1 MSSCKIVLN
10 EQIIRGIIQDIIDL
24 LRSIH
29 DVGGHECDG
38 MITAMQALLP
48 QSKNLACMEMTNEIA
63 ELLLAVNKYLGHISS
78 YLPDSDAPADD
89 IRECFLYFV
98 ESCILLYWLGMPYSD
113 EQVRKLEKDF
123 PRIVER
129 HSHSKGDTPSAAKKD
144 DTPPSAEED
153 NTSTSSCTVSSDKV
167 IEQEIEGLKR
177 EISKYAPNLN
187 ITPFFP
193 DKDYEAELAGM
204 IGLSSVKSSLVE
216 HITNYIMLRE
226 RQELHPGINQRSSF
240 NMIFKGRPGTG
251 KTTVARLMAGM
262 LKKSGICRS
271 GHLVEVD
278 ATSLI
283 TPYIGAS
290 AKLAKYAALNAIDGV
305 LFIDEAYALRGGKG
319 NHSDVGAEVIDALT
333 PILENYRDR
342 LIVVLAG
349 YNKEMDEMLS
359 QVNTGFASRFT
370 QSITFEDYNAE
381 EMLSIFMGMATRDF
395 YQLDDKCV
403 ATLLG
408 VFDLLYRK
416 RNKAHGFANA
426 RTVRTIYETVCS
438 RASNRM
444 AQNKLSGADLDCI
457 TIEDIRLTPQ
467 ELRAAMGIL

>member
-1 MSSCKIVLN
+1 MSSSKIVLN
-10 EQIIRGIIQDIIDL
+10 EQIVRGIIQDLIDL

-29 DVGGHECDG
+29 DVGGHECSE
-38 MITAMQALLP
+38 MINGLQGLLSHCKSLANRKVSKEQLGVLVTVMQYQGQTSRYLRESQAPIEDL
-48 QSKNLACMEMTNEIA
+48 NEWFFYYI
-63 ELLLAVNKYLGHISS
+63 
-78 YLPDSDAPADD
+78 
-89 IRECFLYFV
+89 
-98 ESCILLYWLGMPYSD
+98 ESCILLNWIGVHFDSELISTLEAYFS
-113 EQVRKLEKDF
+113 QVEHRHCQSKEEPTSSAGQGKTSTKTNVQIPDSAIEKEIKGLEKELGEHL
-123 PRIVER
+123 P
-129 HSHSKGDTPSAAKKD
+129 H
-144 DTPPSAEED
+144 
-153 NTSTSSCTVSSDKV
+153 
-167 IEQEIEGLKR
+167 
-177 EISKYAPNLN
+177 ISV
-187 ITPFFP
+187 TPFSSN
-193 DKDYEAELAGM
+193 KDYESELEELT
-204 IGLSSVKSSLVE
+204 GLNNVKRSLIE
-216 HITNYIMLRE
+216 HIINHLMLKE
-226 RQELHPGINQRSSF
+226 RQELHPDINQQSSF
-240 NMIFKGRPGTG
+240 NIIFKGRPGTG
-251 KTTVARLMAGM
+251 KTTVARLFAGI
-262 LKKSGICRS
+262 LKKRGILTN
-271 GHLVEVD
+271 GHLIEVD
-278 ATSLI
+278 ATTLI
-283 TPYIGAS
+283 NPFIGVS
-290 AKLAKYAALNAIDGV
+290 AKIAKYVAMKAIDGV

-319 NHSDVGAEVIDALT
+319 NHCDVGAEVIDALT

-342 LIVVLAG
+342 LVVVLAG
-349 YNKEMDEMLS
+349 YNKEMDEMLA